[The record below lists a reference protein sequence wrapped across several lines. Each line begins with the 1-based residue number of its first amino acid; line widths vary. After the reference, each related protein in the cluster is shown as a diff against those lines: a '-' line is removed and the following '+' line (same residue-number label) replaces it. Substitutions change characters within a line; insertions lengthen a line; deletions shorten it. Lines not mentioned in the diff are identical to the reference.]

1 MGDQSER
8 KADMIWRKEK
18 KRDQSNKKSG
28 EEAGEVMESFITRWY
43 PDILRYC
50 VWHAPNMSAA
60 EDAAQETFLKLIR
73 YYKEEVEK
81 GKNLRSLLYRIASGV
96 CIDMW
101 RKKSV
106 SEVSLDALAEYTSSE
121 GSSRASGYNVP
132 GEIGQEAGDYEQ
144 VMSDM
149 EMRRLVN
156 SLPEEQREIV
166 ILRFS
171 QDLTLREIA
180 GIVKLP
186 LRTVQSRLRSALNYL
201 KRGLEQEQE
210 MENKL

>member
-1 MGDQSER
+1 MEKIVLFNHFAFPIRYNKREKIGDQSER

-106 SEVSLDALAEYTSSE
+106 SEVSLDALAEYTSSSDCPVTSAFRIKLSE
-121 GSSRASGYNVP
+121 KRTRA
-132 GEIGQEAGDYEQ
+132 
-144 VMSDM
+144 
-149 EMRRLVN
+149 
-156 SLPEEQREIV
+156 
-166 ILRFS
+166 
-171 QDLTLREIA
+171 
-180 GIVKLP
+180 
-186 LRTVQSRLRSALNYL
+186 RTRNG
-201 KRGLEQEQE
+201 K
-210 MENKL
+210 